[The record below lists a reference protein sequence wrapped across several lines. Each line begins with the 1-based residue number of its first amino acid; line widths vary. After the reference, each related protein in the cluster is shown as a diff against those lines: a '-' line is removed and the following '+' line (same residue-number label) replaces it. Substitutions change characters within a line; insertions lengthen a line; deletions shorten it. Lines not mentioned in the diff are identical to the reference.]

1 MSSDLICLT
10 IECDGICGTIDEYT
24 DDSKVMNYLSK
35 LQEAVAEAN
44 YDTIMYTLS
53 VRMTLMFLQWEA

>member
-1 MSSDLICLT
+1 MYFKGGFTMNFFQRLA

-35 LQEAVAEAN
+35 MQEAVAEAN
-44 YDTIMYTLS
+44 
-53 VRMTLMFLQWEA
+53 